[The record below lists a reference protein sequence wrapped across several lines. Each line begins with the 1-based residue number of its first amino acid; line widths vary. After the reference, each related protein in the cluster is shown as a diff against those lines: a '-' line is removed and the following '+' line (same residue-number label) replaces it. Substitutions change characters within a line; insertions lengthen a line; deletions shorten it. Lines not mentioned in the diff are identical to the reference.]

1 MTTSPEHLAAILE
14 TAVGMGA
21 VRAMPTARAF
31 VLRMAP
37 ISVVATLRA
46 SIAIAG
52 DSQ

>member
-1 MTTSPEHLAAILE
+1 MIDPLDERGGGFRT
-14 TAVGMGA
+14 
-21 VRAMPTARAF
+21 MPSARAF

-52 DSQ
+52 AAR